1 MRNIIAILLIAG
13 AVTLAATVPASA
25 QDTDPVSVLKSG
37 ASVSEKMEACRI
49 LSVKGTTEAIPALA
63 PLLLDEKLSHMA
75 RYALEPMP
83 YPEVDAVLRDALGKT
98 SGLLKVGII
107 SSLAARDDEEAVAE
121 LAKLLSDSDA
131 EVAQASA
138 KALGDIATPDGAQA
152 LNDALSQGGISPN
165 LSLAICNGLLGCAEQ
180 FAADGQRDGAV
191 AIYDGLRNLPDTP
204 SQVQT
209 AALRGAVLA
218 RSVEEGLP
226 LLVEALRGEDELL
239 FRSALRIARE
249 SGGTS
254 AVSAALAD
262 VLPALPDA
270 RKIQLLGV
278 FGEPDGASAGP
289 AALSEAQA
297 GTTEVRVAALHAV
310 TRMGYEPAL
319 ELIEEL
325 AWSDDG
331 ELASAARDSLSY
343 FPGNKGDAALE
354 AMLEDERPEARRVAV
369 ELIGQGA
376 MEEPIGPLMN
386 AARLD
391 SDEGVRLAALTALQS
406 IAGMEELPLLLD
418 SLLQEHSEE
427 EMKTIES
434 VVAAISERQK
444 RMPGGIVIQSA
455 IYGDLPDGPSA
466 DVLDQVQRIVDS
478 GATSVDASN
487 GNFGDPAPNR
497 VKQLRIDY
505 TENGTPVSK
514 KVREGG
520 TLKLTAVSAPAEVV
534 DAFCAALE
542 KAEGDAKLG
551 IIRLLGAT
559 ASPKAFETVQAAA
572 ASEDANVKDAALR
585 TLCEWPTALA
595 LPVVLDLVNTSSD
608 PSLKLSAL
616 RGTVRLLGQG
626 GTDTEKL
633 LTTYSMLMS
642 QADTSD
648 EKKIVLSGLAQVS
661 DSKALKMAFAQF
673 ADESVKV
680 EAIQA
685 AINIARNLG
694 SSAREDGAFFS
705 GTDLIGWQGNTSYWH
720 VEDGAIVGHSDAEI
734 PNNEFLW
741 SNTPVSDF
749 YLALDVRLDPNTA
762 NAGIQFRST
771 KMDDKGQAQGY
782 QADVGQSYWGR
793 LYHEHGRGML
803 DPTDAAEQAVKPGEW
818 NRYEILAVGPAIWTA
833 INGTLGVAY
842 LDLHQDA
849 EASGQIALQI
859 HSGPPQ
865 TVSYRIVQLVHNP
878 KVELGDLKL
887 DDLIIKLKVSNP

>member
-1 MRNIIAILLIAG
+1 
-13 AVTLAATVPASA
+13 
-25 QDTDPVSVLKSG
+25 
-37 ASVSEKMEACRI
+37 
-49 LSVKGTTEAIPALA
+49 
-63 PLLLDEKLSHMA
+63 
-75 RYALEPMP
+75 
-83 YPEVDAVLRDALGKT
+83 
-98 SGLLKVGII
+98 
-107 SSLAARDDEEAVAE
+107 
-121 LAKLLSDSDA
+121 
-131 EVAQASA
+131 
-138 KALGDIATPDGAQA
+138 
-152 LNDALSQGGISPN
+152 
-165 LSLAICNGLLGCAEQ
+165 
-180 FAADGQRDGAV
+180 
-191 AIYDGLRNLPDTP
+191 
-204 SQVQT
+204 
-209 AALRGAVLA
+209 
-218 RSVEEGLP
+218 
-226 LLVEALRGEDELL
+226 
-239 FRSALRIARE
+239 
-249 SGGTS
+249 
-254 AVSAALAD
+254 
-262 VLPALPDA
+262 
-270 RKIQLLGV
+270 
-278 FGEPDGASAGP
+278 
-289 AALSEAQA
+289 
-297 GTTEVRVAALHAV
+297 
-310 TRMGYEPAL
+310 
-319 ELIEEL
+319 
-325 AWSDDG
+325 
-331 ELASAARDSLSY
+331 
-343 FPGNKGDAALE
+343 
-354 AMLEDERPEARRVAV
+354 
-369 ELIGQGA
+369 
-376 MEEPIGPLMN
+376 
-386 AARLD
+386 
-391 SDEGVRLAALTALQS
+391 
-406 IAGMEELPLLLD
+406 MEELPLLLD